1 MKYLLLLFVL
11 ISCAQGPTDHSS
23 LEDGEI
29 KKYVRKDWNHWIDQD
44 RNCLDTRGE
53 ILKKRSLGPVEFNK
67 RGCRVIHGKWEDF
80 YHTQIH
86 TTAAQ
91 VDIDHVVALKNAHL
105 SGGANWST
113 RSKEEFANDPENLV
127 ITNRAYNRQKGAK
140 GIDQWLPVKKD
151 FACKYVKKW
160 VSVKNQ
166 YSLRILPNEQ
176 KTIEEIR
183 TECSK
188 LGIVLR

>member
-1 MKYLLLLFVL
+1 MKYLLLLILV
-11 ISCAQGPTDHSS
+11 SCAHGPNNNQSDD
-23 LEDGEI
+23 EV

-53 ILKKRSLGPVEFNK
+53 ILKKRSLEPVEMNK
-67 RGCRVIHGKWEDF
+67 KGCRVIHGKWEDF

-86 TTAAQ
+86 TNAAQ

-105 SGGANWST
+105 SGGANWSN

-127 ITNRAYNRQKGAK
+127 ITNRAYNRKKGAK
-140 GIDQWLPVKKD
+140 GIDLWLPVKKEY
-151 FACKYVKKW
+151 ACKYIKKW

-166 YSLRILPNEQ
+166 YTLRILPNEQ
-176 KTIEEIR
+176 KTIDEIR
-183 TECSK
+183 DECKS
-188 LGIVLR
+188 LGIVLRP

>member
-1 MKYLLLLFVL
+1 MKYILLLLIL
-11 ISCAQGPTDHSS
+11 ASCAHGPHDQNS
-23 LEDGEI
+23 EDEF
-29 KKYVRKDWNHWIDQD
+29 KKYVRKDWKHWIDQD

-53 ILKKRSLGPVEFNK
+53 ILIKRSSVPVELNK
-67 RGCRVIHGKWEDF
+67 KGCRVIHGKWEDF

-105 SGGANWST
+105 SGGANWSN

-127 ITNRAYNRQKGAK
+127 ITNKAYNRQKGAK
-140 GIDQWLPVKKD
+140 GIDQWLPVKKEY
-151 FACKYVKKW
+151 ACKYIKKW

-166 YSLRILPNEQ
+166 YTLNILPNEQ
-176 KTIEEIR
+176 KTIDEIR
-183 TECSK
+183 SECTK